1 MAGTFFDS
9 GMFATNTV
17 RGKLIRNFA
26 LVVAIPVGIIA
37 VVLLLTIIF
46 ITSNQADDSAAQQLL
61 SAKAAME
68 EQGKI
73 LTKTISTLNN
83 DIYSRVSN
91 TIGSSEF
98 VALMAKYNRSPSI
111 PDKDATR
118 EDLNSVAFDNIVSY
132 ELSFFTILDNRGR
145 VITRATDPAAYGDD
159 VFNRDYTTQKSVSPI
174 NQFVDAASK
183 TLTNRTGL
191 MMIPEDILK
200 KELLIQANLPMN
212 VDSKT
217 FRPTEMH
224 LNDLATFEIVNEN
237 GEKSK
242 VYVGIGAVVV
252 LPIVD
257 RLQNVL
263 GVVVSGKILAR
274 NNNFLTQN
282 FHSIVEQKRAAA
294 SIVANGVRIASTES
308 VSFGDNINQIALGVP
323 VDEKYLSQ
331 ADSVGSVVLTEVN
344 TGATEKAYMQVS
356 ALTTSLSFRKD
367 DPILAYGVIST
378 QYATYGTVIE
388 ELQSSASTL
397 FWISVLILI
406 VSIALG
412 FVGAIYF
419 ARNLSGSLTTT
430 VDNLLVTMD
439 RVAHGDFNARTN
451 IHTGDE
457 FEELGSR
464 FDEMIRRLSAL
475 IETEAERDSMQ
486 KQLTNLLVVVSNS
499 AEGDFT
505 QRATVTEGALGA
517 LADSFNLMV
526 DDLGRLI
533 REVQSVTR
541 QVSESA
547 KEILA
552 STEEMAHGAEEQSIQ
567 VTNASAAVEEMAA
580 SIRQVA
586 NNADSAAEA
595 ASKAAEVAQS
605 GGNIVLETI
614 EGMRRIR
621 STVQDSAQKIKSLG
635 ESSNE
640 IGKIVQVID
649 EIASQTNL
657 LALNAT
663 IEAARAGEAGRGFAV
678 VADQV
683 RELAERSAKAT
694 NDISQLVQTIQAETQ
709 EAVHAMEKGTA
720 EVEKGTRLADEAA
733 RALEQIRSV
742 VQQSTE
748 LIQEISLAAKQQDI
762 ASAGVVMAMNE
773 VSQIAKQSLIGSRQ
787 SAASATDLVEIT
799 KRLSQSVAR
808 FKLPGGGELLES
820 GAGAQFFSDYGSGE
834 MKITS
839 N

>member
-1 MAGTFFDS
+1 MAGTFFES
-9 GMFATNTV
+9 GMFAQNTI
-17 RGKLIRNFA
+17 RGKLLNNFA
-26 LVVAIPVGIIA
+26 KVVAIPVGIIA
-37 VVLLLTIIF
+37 AVLLFTISM
-46 ITSNQADDSAAQQLL
+46 ITSNQADDSATQQLA

-98 VALMAKYNRSPSI
+98 VALMSKFNRAPNI
-111 PDKDATR
+111 PEKDAAR

-145 VITRATDPAAYGDD
+145 VITRATDPAAFGDD
-159 VFNRDYTTQKSVSPI
+159 VFIRDYSKIDGVSPV

-183 TLTNRTGL
+183 TLTNKTGL
-191 MMIPEDILK
+191 MMIPEDVLK
-200 KELLIQANLPMN
+200 KELLIQANIPMN
-212 VDSKT
+212 VT
-217 FRPTEMH
+217 GFRPSEQH
-224 LNDLATFEIVNEN
+224 LNELATFEVTTEA
-237 GEKSK
+237 GEKETK
-242 VYVGIGAVVV
+242 YVGLGTVVI

-263 GVVVSGKILAR
+263 GVVVGGKLLAR
-274 NNNFLTQN
+274 NNNFLVQN
-282 FHSIVEQKRAAA
+282 FHTIVEQNRASA
-294 SIVANGVRIASTES
+294 SIVANGIRIVSTES
-308 VSFGDNINQIALGVP
+308 MAFGENINQFAVGVP
-323 VDEKYLSQ
+323 LKADVLQQ
-331 ADSVGSVVLTEVN
+331 ADTVGSVVLTDVN
-344 TGATEKAYMQVS
+344 TGATERAYMQVS
-356 ALTTSLSFRKD
+356 AMTNSITYKPNESV
-367 DPILAYGVIST
+367 LAYGVVT
-378 QYATYGTVIE
+378 TPYATYGTVID
-388 ELQSSASTL
+388 ELQSSATTL

-412 FVGAIYF
+412 FVGAFYF
-419 ARNLSGSLTTT
+419 ARTLSGSLTTT

-649 EIASQTNL
+649 ELASQTNL

-663 IEAARAGEAGRGFAV
+663 IEAARAGDAGRGFAV

-808 FKLPGGGELLES
+808 FKLPGGSELLDS
-820 GAGAQFFSDYGSGE
+820 ASAPFFSDYGSGE

>member
-1 MAGTFFDS
+1 MAGSFLDT
-9 GMFATNTV
+9 GLFASNTV
-17 RGKLIRNFA
+17 KGKLLRNFIT
-26 LVVAIPVGIIA
+26 VVAIPVLVIAII
-37 VVLLLTIIF
+37 LLFTINF
-46 ITSNQADDSAAQQLL
+46 ITVNQSETSAKQQLS
-61 SAKAAME
+61 SAKAAMD

-73 LTKTISTLNN
+73 LTKAVANLNSSLTQNINTTITSTEF
-83 DIYSRVSN
+83 
-91 TIGSSEF
+91 IG
-98 VALMAKYNRSPSI
+98 LMQKFSKTPTSAN
-111 PDKDATR
+111 R
-118 EDLNSVAFDNIVSY
+118 EDLNSYLFNAAVSFDVNFITVLDKRGYVITRSTDPAVREPIERTFVTPYTSDSLASPINKYVEDVRTKFSSVSGLLFY
-132 ELSFFTILDNRGR
+132 PEEILRRESIPENSPDYNVGGKIFKNLADLSRFNVTFEDGSVKEVYVGLMASTIAPILDNEQ
-145 VITRATDPAAYGDD
+145 
-159 VFNRDYTTQKSVSPI
+159 N
-174 NQFVDAASK
+174 
-183 TLTNRTGL
+183 
-191 MMIPEDILK
+191 
-200 KELLIQANLPMN
+200 LLG
-212 VDSKT
+212 
-217 FRPTEMH
+217 
-224 LNDLATFEIVNEN
+224 IV
-237 GEKSK
+237 
-242 VYVGIGAVVV
+242 VA
-252 LPIVD
+252 
-257 RLQNVL
+257 
-263 GVVVSGKILAR
+263 GKALAR
-274 NNNFLTQN
+274 NNRFIELN
-282 FHSIVEQKRAAA
+282 FHSVVEKSRATA
-294 SIVANGVRIASTES
+294 SIVCKGVRIATTETFN
-308 VSFGDNINQIALGVP
+308 FGENVDKEGLGVLYP
-323 VDEKYLSQ
+323 SLILDRANSAGSMLETGIATNVTQKAYSQVAPLSQ
-331 ADSVGSVVLTEVN
+331 KIYFDANAPIVAHAVVTTPYAVYGSVI
-344 TGATEKAYMQVS
+344 
-356 ALTTSLSFRKD
+356 D
-367 DPILAYGVIST
+367 
-378 QYATYGTVIE
+378 
-388 ELQSSASTL
+388 ELQKSASNL
-397 FWISVLILI
+397 FWISVLVL
-406 VSIALG
+406 VLSIALG
-412 FVGAIYF
+412 FVFAFYF
-419 ARNLSGSLTTT
+419 SQRLSGSLTTT
-430 VDNLLVTMD
+430 VDDLLVTMD

-457 FEELGSR
+457 FEKLGNR

-533 REVQSVTR
+533 KEVQSVAR

-605 GGNIVLETI
+605 GGNTVLETI

-621 STVQDSAQKIKSLG
+621 ATVQESAQKIKSLG
-635 ESSNE
+635 ESSLE

-694 NDISQLVQTIQAETQ
+694 NDIAQLVQTIQSETQ
-709 EAVHAMEKGTA
+709 EAVHAMEKGTS
-720 EVEKGTRLADEAA
+720 EVEKGTKLADEAA
-733 RALEQIRSV
+733 QALEKIRAV

-787 SAASATDLVEIT
+787 SAASATDLVEVT
-799 KRLSQSVAR
+799 KRLAQSVSR
-808 FKLPGGGELLES
+808 FKLPGGSSIPES
-820 GAGAQFFSDYGSGE
+820 APTSYFTMDSD

>member
-1 MAGTFFDS
+1 MALKIFETGI
-9 GMFATNTV
+9 FASNTV
-17 RGKLIRNFA
+17 QGKLTKNFA
-26 LVVAIPVGIIA
+26 IVVAIPVFLIA
-37 VVLLLTIIF
+37 AILMSTIFF
-46 ITSNQADDSAAQQLL
+46 ITSSQSSKSAQQQLA

-68 EQGKI
+68 EQGKT
-73 LTKTISTLNN
+73 LTQTLTSLSSEIN
-83 DIYSRVSN
+83 SRVVN

-98 VALMAKYNRSPSI
+98 IDMMVKFNRGSSVPMRES
-111 PDKDATR
+111 AR
-118 EDLNSVAFDNIVSY
+118 EDINSVVYDNIVSY
-132 ELSFFTILDNRGR
+132 ELSFLTVLDKRGR
-145 VITRATDPAAYGDD
+145 VITRATDPGNFGDD
-159 VFNRDYTTQKSVSPI
+159 VFMRDYSKDTTVTLVSRY
-174 NQFVDAASK
+174 VDAAAK
-183 TLTNRTGL
+183 TTEPFSGL
-191 MMIPEDILK
+191 MVLPEDILK
-200 KELLIQANLPMN
+200 KELLIQANIPIN
-212 VDSKT
+212 VQG
-217 FRPTEMH
+217 FRPGEQH
-224 LNDLATFEIVNEN
+224 LNDLATFDVTQPD
-237 GEKSK
+237 GSVKK
-242 VYVGIGAVVV
+242 VYAGLTVTVVI
-252 LPIVD
+252 PITD
-257 RLQNVL
+257 RLQEVL
-263 GVVVSGKILAR
+263 GVVVAGKVMAR
-274 NNNFLTQN
+274 NSVFITSK
-282 FHSIVEQKRAAA
+282 FHTIVETSRASA
-294 SIVANGVRIASTES
+294 SIISNGIRIATTES
-308 VSFGDNINQIALGVP
+308 FLEGDKMNQIAIGEP
-323 VDEKYLSQ
+323 ISSDYLLQSHT
-331 ADSVGSVVLTEVN
+331 SGSVVVTDAN
-344 TGATEKAYMQVS
+344 TGPISRAYLQVS
-356 ALTTSLSFRKD
+356 ALTPSMQFR
-367 DPILAYGVIST
+367 PNQPVLAYGTVT
-378 QYATYGTVIE
+378 TPYATYGAVIDD
-388 ELQSSASTL
+388 LKASADTL
-397 FWISVLILI
+397 LYISMFILL

-412 FVGAIYF
+412 FGLAIFF
-419 ARNLSGSLTTT
+419 ARRFSGTMTTT

-457 FEELGSR
+457 FEELGTR

-505 QRATVTEGALGA
+505 QRAQVTEGALGA

-533 REVQSVTR
+533 REVQLVTR

-586 NNADSAAEA
+586 NNADSASEA

-621 STVQDSAQKIKSLG
+621 ATVQDSAQKIKSLG

-649 EIASQTNL
+649 ELASQTNL

-808 FKLPGGGELLES
+808 FKLPGADDLIDAGGT
-820 GAGAQFFSDYGSGE
+820 QFMSNFGSGE
-834 MKITS
+834 MKITT

>member
-46 ITSNQADDSAAQQLL
+46 ITSNQADDSAKQQLA

-73 LTKTISTLNN
+73 LTKTISILNN

-111 PDKDATR
+111 PEKDATR

-159 VFNRDYTTQKSVSPI
+159 VFGRDYSSQKSVSPI
-174 NQFVDAASK
+174 NKFVEAASK

-212 VDSKT
+212 VQG
-217 FRPTEMH
+217 FRPTEQH
-224 LNDLATFEIVNEN
+224 LNDLATFDVTNEK

-274 NNNFLTQN
+274 NNNFLSQN
-282 FHSIVEQKRAAA
+282 FHTIVEQNRAAA

-308 VSFGDNINQIALGVP
+308 VSFGENINQIALGVP

-331 ADSVGSVVLTEVN
+331 ADSVGTVVLTEVN

-356 ALTTSLSFRKD
+356 ALTTSLSFKKN
-367 DPILAYGVIST
+367 DPVLAYGVIST
-378 QYATYGTVIE
+378 PYATYGTVIE

-397 FWISVLILI
+397 FWISVFILV

-808 FKLPGGGELLES
+808 FKLPGGGELLET

>member
-1 MAGTFFDS
+1 MAESFLNGL
-9 GMFATNTV
+9 FATNTV
-17 RGKLIRNFA
+17 RGKLIRSFTT
-26 LVVAIPVGIIA
+26 VVAIPVVTIA
-37 VVLLLTIIF
+37 VILLFTINYT
-46 ITSNQADDSAAQQLL
+46 TSNQAEKSSSEQLV

-73 LTKTISTLNN
+73 LTKTLYDLNN
-83 DIYSRVSN
+83 N
-91 TIGSSEF
+91 TSTRLQSVVLSTEF
-98 VALMAKYNRSPSI
+98 VDLLTRFNRSQTNAQRESI
-111 PDKDATR
+111 RQEIYDAAYDNTT
-118 EDLNSVAFDNIVSY
+118 AFD
-132 ELSFFTILDNRGR
+132 LSFFTVLDRRGR
-145 VITRATDPAAYGDD
+145 VITRTSDPAVNNDD
-159 VFNRDYTTQKSVSPI
+159 VFIKPSGEPQVSPI
-174 NQFVDAASK
+174 DRFVSNALNIQN
-183 TLTNRTGL
+183 TTGL
-191 MMIPEDILK
+191 MVFPQSILAK
-200 KELLIQANLPMN
+200 EKLTTMVPDFPSNENTTLADQATFQVIDENKELVSI
-212 VDSKT
+212 
-217 FRPTEMH
+217 
-224 LNDLATFEIVNEN
+224 
-237 GEKSK
+237 
-242 VYVGIGAVVV
+242 YVGLVSGAIISV
-252 LPIVD
+252 VD
-257 RLQNVL
+257 REQRVL
-263 GVVVSGKILAR
+263 GVVVAGKVMAR
-274 NNNFLTQN
+274 NSGFLKQS
-282 FHSIVEQKRAAA
+282 FHTIVEEERATA
-294 SIVANGVRIASTES
+294 SLIFKNIRIATTES
-308 VSFGDNINQIALGVP
+308 YNFGDQIGQNALGAHI
-323 VDEKYLSQ
+323 DSTYLSR
-331 ADSVGSVVLTEVN
+331 ARVSGNTILTNVN
-344 TGATEKAYMQVS
+344 SGATDDSYLQISAYSQGIYYRSPNDV
-356 ALTTSLSFRKD
+356 
-367 DPILAYGVIST
+367 IAYGVIST
-378 QYATYGTVIE
+378 QSKVYDSVIE
-388 ELQSSASTL
+388 DLQNSASTL
-397 FWISVLILI
+397 FFISALIL
-406 VSIALG
+406 VLSIIIGLVA
-412 FVGAIYF
+412 AIYF
-419 ARNLSGSLTTT
+419 ARRASEGLTST
-430 VDNLLVTMD
+430 VGTLLVTTD
-439 RVAHGDFNARTN
+439 RVAQGDFTVRTN
-451 IHTGDE
+451 IRTGDE
-457 FEELGSR
+457 FEDLGNR

-533 REVQSVTR
+533 KEVQGVAK
-541 QVSESA
+541 QVSDSA

-552 STEEMAHGAEEQSIQ
+552 STEDMAHGAEEQSIQ

-595 ASKAAEVAQS
+595 ASKAAEVAQT

-621 STVQDSAQKIKSLG
+621 LTVQDSAQKIKSLG
-635 ESSNE
+635 ESSLE

-649 EIASQTNL
+649 ELASQTNL

-709 EAVHAMEKGTA
+709 DAVHAMEKGTA
-720 EVEKGTRLADEAA
+720 EVEKGTKLADEAA

-787 SAASATDLVEIT
+787 SAASATDLVEVT

-808 FKLPGGGELLES
+808 FKLPGVTES
-820 GAGAQFFSDYGSGE
+820 LNSDFMMSGYSFDGD

>member
-17 RGKLIRNFA
+17 RGKLIKNFVT
-26 LVVAIPVGIIA
+26 VVAIPVGIIA

-46 ITSNQADDSAAQQLL
+46 ITSNQADDSAAQQKL

-159 VFNRDYTTQKSVSPI
+159 VFTRDFSAQKSVSPI
-174 NQFVDAASK
+174 NRFVDAASK

-191 MMIPEDILK
+191 MMIPEEILK

-212 VDSKT
+212 VQG
-217 FRPTEMH
+217 FRPTEQH
-224 LNDLATFEIVNEN
+224 LNELATFEVKNEK

-282 FHSIVEQKRAAA
+282 FHSIVEQSRAAA

-308 VSFGDNINQIALGVP
+308 VSFGENINQIALGVP
-323 VDEKYLSQ
+323 VNDQYLSQ

-356 ALTTSLSFRKD
+356 ALTTSLSFKKD
-367 DPILAYGVIST
+367 DPVLAYGVIST
-378 QYATYGTVIE
+378 PYATYGTVIE

-397 FWISVLILI
+397 FWISVFILF
-406 VSIALG
+406 VSVALG

-419 ARNLSGSLTTT
+419 AQRLSGSLTTT

-808 FKLPGGGELLES
+808 FKLPGGGELLET